1 MDIFNLVFLAAEET
15 ESLGD
20 TMARAGLN
28 TAMGIGIVFCALA
41 FISIVIALEG
51 KVFKTIDKRKAKKAE
66 KKTETKPE
74 NTEENTPVTSEA
86 DESDDLELVAV
97 ITAAIYAFA
106 SEAGEDIPADGLV
119 VRSIRRRQA

>member
-51 KVFKTIDKRKAKKAE
+51 KIFKTIDKKKAKKAE
-66 KKTETKPE
+66 AKAEADPKKPE
-74 NTEENTPVTSEA
+74 ESEPVTEVI
-86 DESDDLELVAV
+86 EEGDDQELIAV
-97 ITAAIYAFA
+97 ITAAIAAYS
-106 SEAGEDIPADGLV
+106 SEAGADVPVDALV
-119 VRSIRRRQA
+119 VRSIRRR

>member
-28 TAMGIGIVFCALA
+28 TAMGIGIVFMALA

-51 KVFKTIDKRKAKKAE
+51 KIFKSIDKRKAKKAE
-66 KKTETKPE
+66 QKVETKPAE
-74 NTEENTPVTSEA
+74 SEPVTEVV

-97 ITAAIYAFA
+97 ITAAIYAFSA
-106 SEAGEDIPADGLV
+106 EAGEAVPADGLV
-119 VRSIRRRQA
+119 VRSIRRRQ